1 MREIDKM
8 STGELYDASDEE
20 IRQGHARAKELLFEY
35 NHLPP
40 SKKEE
45 RQAVLKELLG
55 STGERFFI
63 DPPFYC
69 DYGYNIHVG
78 ENFYANVGVTI
89 LDCGRVLIGDNV
101 LVGPNVGIYTV
112 GHPEN
117 IADRNAWFEYS
128 RTTTIGNNVW
138 IGGHAVITPGITIG
152 DNTIIGAG
160 SVVTRNIPSNVV
172 AAGNPCRVIR
182 TCKIK

>member
-1 MREIDKM
+1 MREIDKI

-20 IRQGHARAKELLFEY
+20 FARGRTRAKELLYAY
-35 NHLPP
+35 NHLVPH
-40 SKKEE
+40 KREE
-45 RQAVLKELLG
+45 RQAILKELLG
-55 STGERFFI
+55 STGENFFI

-69 DYGYNIHVG
+69 DYGSNIHIG

-89 LDCGRVLIGDNV
+89 LDCGRVNIGNNV
-101 LVGPNVGIYTV
+101 LIGPNVGIYPV

-117 IADRNAWFEYS
+117 VEDRNAWLEYS
-128 RTTTIGNNVW
+128 RTITIGNNVW
-138 IGGHAVITPGITIG
+138 IGGHAVLTPGVTIG

-160 SVVTRNIPSNVV
+160 SVVTHDIPSNVV

-182 TCKIK
+182 PCKER